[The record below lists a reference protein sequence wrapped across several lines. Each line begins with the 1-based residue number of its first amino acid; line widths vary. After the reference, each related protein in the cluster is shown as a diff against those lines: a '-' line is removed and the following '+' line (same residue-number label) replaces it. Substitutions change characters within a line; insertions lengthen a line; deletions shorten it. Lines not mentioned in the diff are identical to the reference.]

1 MSRPRTANTLPPCSL
16 TLPISGL
23 KAMHPRA
30 GRTLA
35 VTLSQF
41 AEAHASYSYLRMHE
55 AKRLVYAVRR
65 SAPELLSEAL
75 ARPPAAASGRNGRS
89 CSAPV
94 SLDKSAAAALLSVA

>member
-1 MSRPRTANTLPPCSL
+1 
-16 TLPISGL
+16 
-23 KAMHPRA
+23 MHPRA

-65 SAPELLSEAL
+65 LAPELLSEAL
-75 ARPPAAASGRNGRS
+75 ARPPAAASGRNGHTDHAVLRS
-89 CSAPV
+89 LWTSPPQRLYYRLHDGR
-94 SLDKSAAAALLSVA
+94 S